1 MQIKKIV
8 IRLSIIAL
16 QIRILIVRI
25 VKVLTQIK
33 RRAYEKKLGKID
45 RS

>member
-8 IRLSIIAL
+8 IRLSIIVL
-16 QIRILIVRI
+16 QIRISIIRI
-25 VKVLTQIK
+25 VKTFTQIK

-45 RS
+45 RN

>member
-8 IRLSIIAL
+8 IRLSIIVL

-33 RRAYEKKLGKID
+33 RRRYEKKVGQN
-45 RS
+45 